1 MFEMLKANN
10 IFVKSNFFFVNYFI
24 VQLFNQ
30 KINLL
35 NLIIVEKKLKIIF
48 RLLFSIKL
56 QLLKIYLKF
65 IN

>member
-48 RLLFSIKL
+48 RLLFSITL